1 MRFETET
8 KMDLCFQSQL
18 TQPILKNSSKG
29 MSHNSNLVSSYKGQM
44 EAGLHQILGATL
56 TQFQPGDGGQSQIM
70 PNLY

>member
-29 MSHNSNLVSSYKGQM
+29 MSHNNLVSSYKGLR
-44 EAGLHQILGATL
+44 GTGPHQVLGASL
-56 TQFQPGDGGQSQIM
+56 TQFQPGEGGQRQIM

>member
-29 MSHNSNLVSSYKGQM
+29 MSHNNLASIYKGQM

-56 TQFQPGDGGQSQIM
+56 TQFQPGEGGQRQIM
-70 PNLY
+70 PNLN